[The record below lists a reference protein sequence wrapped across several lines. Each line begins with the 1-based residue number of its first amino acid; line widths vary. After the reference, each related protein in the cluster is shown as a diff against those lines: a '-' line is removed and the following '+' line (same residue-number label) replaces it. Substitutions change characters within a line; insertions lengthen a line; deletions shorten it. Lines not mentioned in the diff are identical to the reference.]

1 MFFLEAS
8 NPLVTPSIGLVLWTT
23 VAFAVVFFVLTKYA
37 WKPIMKAIHT
47 RENNIDEAISK
58 AEKVKIEMAQMQNE
72 NEQLLVKAREERA
85 LMLKDAKETKDKMIA
100 EAKDI
105 AKNEAA
111 KIIADAQQAINA
123 QKMAALTDVKNQVGN
138 LVIEV
143 SEKILR
149 RELSNKSEHEAHIK
163 QLTENVKLN

>member
-1 MFFLEAS
+1 MFLLEAP

-37 WKPIMKAIHT
+37 WKPILKAIHS
-47 RENNIDEAISK
+47 RENNIQESIDS
-58 AEKVKIEMAQMQNE
+58 AEKVKLEMAQMQNE
-72 NEQLLVKAREERA
+72 NEQLLAKAREERA
-85 LMLKDAKETKDKMIA
+85 VMLKEAKEIKDKMIT
-100 EAKDI
+100 EAKDT
-105 AKNEAA
+105 AKTEAA
-111 KIIADAQQAINA
+111 KIIADAQQAIHA

-149 RELSNKSEHEAHIK
+149 RELGNKVEQEAHIK
-163 QLTENVKLN
+163 QLTDAVILN